1 VISAVLADDHPI
13 VRKGLKALLHGEG
26 ACRVVGEADDGLTA
40 IELISRLQPDV
51 AILDVQLPDL
61 DGLEVARRVRQHV
74 PETKV
79 IMLSMFAEEHFVLDA
94 LRHGAMG
101 YVLKGSTTEDLLE
114 AVETVMDGRRFLSAP
129 LVERAL
135 DAYIQSPGEA
145 GTRSIDRYDLLTERE
160 REVLQL
166 AARGMPPVEIAAW
179 FSVNAKTAERHL
191 ANISRKLGL
200 ATHGDLLRYAADRR
214 LIPGEAN

>member
-1 VISAVLADDHPI
+1 VIRVVLVDDHPI
-13 VRKGLKALLHGEG
+13 VRKGLNVLLDDCGR
-26 ACRVVGEADDGLTA
+26 CRVVGEADDGLTA
-40 IELISRLQPDV
+40 IDLIARLQPDV

-61 DGLEVARRVRQHV
+61 DGLEVARRTRQQA

-94 LRHGAMG
+94 FRHGAMG
-101 YVLKGSTTEDLLE
+101 YVLKGSVTGDLLE
-114 AVETVMDGRRFLSAP
+114 AVETVMDGRRFLSEP

-135 DAYIQSPGEA
+135 EAYIQPPEIE
-145 GTRSIDRYDLLTERE
+145 TRSIDRYSLLTARE

-166 AARGMPPVEIAAW
+166 AAGGMPPVEIAAW
-179 FSVNAKTAERHL
+179 FSVTAKTVERHL

-200 ATHGDLLRYAADRR
+200 ATHGDLIRYAVDHR
-214 LIPGEAN
+214 LLPGDTH